1 MLHLKLSFDPVGID
15 FGSWVWGKLFAI
27 DQNRK
32 IAAKFWHFDVLRLI
46 ITDTFYPWGLKHV
59 CPTRN
64 GVYFTTSCVHIKWEQ
79 KFDLQYGARCLKLTK
94 NEKICQIF
102 VLIQRVLCCWSIKI
116 SFILTKTR
124 LPHSE

>member
-1 MLHLKLSFDPVGID
+1 MLDLKLSFDPVGID

-32 IAAKFWHFDVLRLI
+32 IAAKFWHFDVLGLM

-64 GVYFTTSCVHIKWEQ
+64 GVYFTTSCVHIKWGQ
-79 KFDLQYGARCLKLTK
+79 TFDLQYGASCLKLTK
-94 NEKICQIF
+94 NEKIGQIF
-102 VLIQRVLCCWSIKI
+102 VHVNVFCVVGQER
-116 SFILTKTR
+116 FH
-124 LPHSE
+124 PF